1 MADVLENLDSKV
13 LLYIGCGI
21 AFINS
26 MFNVSTT
33 YNFPLYLFSIYAYER
48 ENSNESL
55 KFATG
60 LFTISLVLD
69 FIWLLVTRGQHGFSK
84 ALSIILLILK
94 APTTLALLNHL
105 RTRGAGFSL
114 GETGSLS
121 AGNTI
126 WTMPGGFGSGGGG
139 YQAVGGDRDDELET
153 GRPAQPRVPQPPRA
167 PYHPPPNNAP
177 APARPGPQ
185 TPLNTGP

>member
-1 MADVLENLDSKV
+1 MADILENLDSKV
-13 LLYIGCGI
+13 LLYLGSAISLLNS
-21 AFINS
+21 AFKVAPS
-26 MFNVSTT
+26 

-55 KFATG
+55 KYATG
-60 LFTISLVLD
+60 LFSASLVMD
-69 FIWLLVTRGQHGFSK
+69 FVWLLVTRGQHGFSK

-94 APTTLALLNHL
+94 TPTTLALLNHL

-126 WTMPGGFGSGGGG
+126 WSMPGGFGSGAGG
-139 YQAVGGDRDDELET
+139 YQAVGGDREDELET
-153 GRPAQPRVPQPPRA
+153 GRPAQPRVPQPH
-167 PYHPPPNNAP
+167 YSGPNSAP